1 MIRVKIKSYSAANI
15 QDVPY
20 IAEDDVLIYSNAISS
35 FYCHRLKFS
44 RLSAHII
51 RRNFINRRNNGN
63 NCLIFLFVSSE
74 FTFRMLPSSSFHFA
88 CDSMHLSTY
97 NQMLSFIGRIFI
109 HNILPNLLKTPSRQ
123 IAYAMIISIHLHVWF
138 SISIFLHQ
146 LLFIK
151 DGHVVCR
158 KPFYGVT
165 RFFLLPIQRYRVN
178 EHFFHSKVQCLI
190 RTENLK
196 AVDRCDGLE
205 RVFDVWNIWS
215 VNRFDWP

>member
-97 NQMLSFIGRIFI
+97 NQMLSFIGYLYTTF
-109 HNILPNLLKTPSRQ
+109 
-123 IAYAMIISIHLHVWF
+123 A
-138 SISIFLHQ
+138 
-146 LLFIK
+146 
-151 DGHVVCR
+151 
-158 KPFYGVT
+158 KPLENPVQANSLRNDY
-165 RFFLLPIQRYRVN
+165 
-178 EHFFHSKVQCLI
+178 FHSFACL
-190 RTENLK
+190 
-196 AVDRCDGLE
+196 
-205 RVFDVWNIWS
+205 VFYLNFSSSIIVY
-215 VNRFDWP
+215 